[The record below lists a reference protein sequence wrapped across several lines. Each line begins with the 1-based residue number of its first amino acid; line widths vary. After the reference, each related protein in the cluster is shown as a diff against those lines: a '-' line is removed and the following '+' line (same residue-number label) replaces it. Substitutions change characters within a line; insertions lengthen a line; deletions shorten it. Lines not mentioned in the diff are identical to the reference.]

1 MGNGVEDK
9 LPTDPVPDGGG
20 KPPEEA
26 YGGILRPRGRP
37 FIVVAAAVAVL
48 LIGAMDYVTGPGI
61 SLILFYLIP
70 IALVAWFAGLV
81 PGIAISVFAS
91 LLLFLTRTQVDGGA
105 DWRHLHY
112 WNVFM
117 RFGVFATVAYIV
129 SMQAAIRTLLRREK
143 ELSRRDILT
152 GAVNRRAFTELLSA
166 EILRQSRYERSFSL
180 AYIDLDNFKSVNDRR
195 GHASGDRL
203 LRIVAEGLRDAVR
216 SSDVVARLGGDEF
229 AILLPETDAVS
240 SEAVIRKVQGTVDDL
255 RREGRWSVTMS
266 IGLLTCGSS
275 PGSCDQAL
283 RKADAL
289 MYRAKSE
296 GKNRVCHE
304 VA

>member
-1 MGNGVEDK
+1 LN
-9 LPTDPVPDGGG
+9 LGG
-20 KPPEEA
+20 
-26 YGGILRPRGRP
+26 YLQRRVDRPLV
-37 FIVVAAAVAVL
+37 VVAAAVAVL
-48 LIGAMDYVTGPGI
+48 LIGTLDYATGPEI
-61 SLILFYLIP
+61 SLILFYLVP
-70 IALVAWFAGLV
+70 IALVSWFAGLI

-91 LLLFLTRTQVDGGA
+91 LLLFLTRPQGHGSA

-117 RFGVFATVAYIV
+117 GFGVFVVVAYIV
-129 SMQAAIRTLLRREK
+129 SMQAVIRTLLRREK
-143 ELSRRDILT
+143 ELARRDILT
-152 GAVNRRAFTELLSA
+152 GAVNLREFTELLSA
-166 EILRQSRYERSFSL
+166 EILRLSRYGRHFSL

-203 LRIVAEGLRDAVR
+203 LRIVADGLRNAVR
-216 SSDVVARLGGDEF
+216 SSDVVARIGGDEF
-229 AILLPETDAVS
+229 VILLPETGAVS
-240 SEAVIRKVQGTVDDL
+240 AVAVIRKVQGTVDDL
-255 RREGRWSVTMS
+255 LREGLWDVTMS
-266 IGLLTCGSS
+266 IGLLTCES
-275 PGSCDQAL
+275 PPDSCDHAL